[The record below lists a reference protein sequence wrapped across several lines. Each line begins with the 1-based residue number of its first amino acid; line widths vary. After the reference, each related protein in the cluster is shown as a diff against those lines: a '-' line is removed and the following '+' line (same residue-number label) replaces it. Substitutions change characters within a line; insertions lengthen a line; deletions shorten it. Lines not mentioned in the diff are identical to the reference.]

1 MVYRVSNLG
10 LKLSI
15 HRLVLMC
22 VFLWAVVYLISE
34 AVIAW
39 LLSEFTSPGALVWLS
54 EIMFAHG
61 VWLLLAQPLYKKCLN
76 KKSILIS
83 QVIIQ

>member
-39 LLSEFTSPGALVWLS
+39 FLSEFTSPGALVWLS